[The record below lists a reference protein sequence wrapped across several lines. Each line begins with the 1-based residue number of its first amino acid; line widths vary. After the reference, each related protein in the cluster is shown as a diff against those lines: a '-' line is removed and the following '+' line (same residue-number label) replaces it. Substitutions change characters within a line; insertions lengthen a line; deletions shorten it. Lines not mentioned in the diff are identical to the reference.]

1 MKLPIFLS
9 VFIIFVIFYNIKAN
23 LADKKIRKANDEF
36 FEKERKAMFAR
47 KKPLDNLNYIK
58 VSLDNLPLLKED
70 NLESYSFYEKQ
81 AFKYQEDA
89 FKYLDKPMLN
99 LTGIN
104 NTDLK
109 LEYGSANLNT
119 IIEYEQNY
127 QNLLENLFKWGDSL
141 HKANRIDDAILVLE
155 KGVNIESYLSK
166 NYILLADLYKKT
178 NQKNKLIELKEIVNK
193 KTSDNLLFKKV
204 INHINNLLTEV

>member
-1 MKLPIFLS
+1 MLFVLIGDYFLFFLTSLTGSDIFLEYS
-9 VFIIFVIFYNIKAN
+9 ITNMREIVI
-23 LADKKIRKANDEF
+23 
-36 FEKERKAMFAR
+36 
-47 KKPLDNLNYIK
+47 
-58 VSLDNLPLLKED
+58 
-70 NLESYSFYEKQ
+70 YSMP
-81 AFKYQEDA
+81 EDA

-193 KTSDNLLFKKV
+193 KTSDNLMFKKV